1 MFVAPLVRFLM
12 SSLLKEIN
20 QTCILGASVWDTLLF
35 SYTTKVVMLGNT
47 AETLNIGDLPIV
59 PADMRATSNYAA
71 MKRAIRG
78 VGLRIGSWSPK
89 PGSGWGLAYRLVKL
103 NTVPLTAE
111 LLLASISAILFYTP
125 AIFLQRLVAYLEVD
139 SERTNIRWGWV
150 HVFGLFMANAGTYLG
165 EFFIVAI
172 SKLFGI
178 NNWYSHRSV
187 VVPSYY
193 YDTSPYSYPAQ
204 FYPLCQ
210 DTRS

>member
-59 PADMRATSNYAA
+59 PADMRATSNY
-71 MKRAIRG
+71 
-78 VGLRIGSWSPK
+78 
-89 PGSGWGLAYRLVKL
+89 
-103 NTVPLTAE
+103 
-111 LLLASISAILFYTP
+111 

-204 FYPLCQ
+204 FHPLCQ